1 MSMHSIRSV
10 TDMEKLMDR
19 NYGAVRITRNGKVL
33 EYELQSLHDS
43 EIHAINAS
51 CKPPE
56 PPKKKE
62 LRVDERGKPM
72 VDLKTKMQLYDMV
85 VDETDAAYSERV
97 RESERRKNLM
107 MVVQGLRMDWG
118 DMKMDDRVKFVSE
131 RFSSPEL
138 IEFIGKILDLG
149 VVDSEV
155 IENEKNVSAPNDGAS
170 LGCAEPISFD

>member
-1 MSMHSIRSV
+1 
-10 TDMEKLMDR
+10 
-19 NYGAVRITRNGKVL
+19 
-33 EYELQSLHDS
+33 
-43 EIHAINAS
+43 
-51 CKPPE
+51 
-56 PPKKKE
+56 
-62 LRVDERGKPM
+62 M

-131 RFSSPEL
+131 KFSSPEL

-155 IENEKNVSAPNDGAS
+155 IENEKNESAPSDGAS